1 MNYKSIISLCLI
13 SLLLFTCEKDD
24 ICAEGSAITPQLI
37 VTFFD
42 ETNPTQRKN
51 VEDLLVFGLDDNNQT
66 VPFQSSTITT
76 TDSIAFPLRTDVNI
90 TKIVF
95 WNETFTNDNGTPD
108 DNEDDFTDTVNQDI
122 IDFSYMRSDVYV
134 SRACGF
140 IANYLDLNATLVP
153 DSDNWILNTE
163 IVKENVENEIEAHV
177 KIFH

>member
-37 VTFFD
+37 VTFYD

-51 VEDLLVFGLDDNNQT
+51 VEDLFVFGLDDNNQT
-66 VPFQSSTITT
+66 VLFQSSTITT

-90 TKIVF
+90 TRIVF
-95 WNETFTNDNGTPD
+95 FIDAEED
-108 DNEDDFTDTVNQDI
+108 DNNNIISNNQDI
-122 IDFSYMRSDVYV
+122 IDFNYTRNDVYV

-140 IANYLDLNATLVP
+140 IANYLDLNATLDP

-177 KIFH
+177 KIYH